1 MRLIPR
7 RIPAEDRTWRGTAAG
22 SDRTRA
28 PAPGVRHSGGM
39 TAPVTLQFL
48 GASGT
53 VTGSKY
59 LVEAGERR
67 LLVDAGMYQG
77 AKELR
82 LRNREPFP
90 DASTLD
96 LVVVT
101 HAHADHTS
109 YLPALVNQG
118 FSGPIFCTQGTARL
132 AEIVL
137 RDSAYLQE
145 LETENAIR
153 GGYSK
158 HAHPEPLYTKADA
171 ERTIELFQTVEFDT
185 DVALGHGVVARW
197 TRAGHILASA
207 SVNVTIDGVAVLF
220 SGDLGR
226 ESHPVVRH
234 RDTPPGA
241 RWVLCES
248 TYGDREHEDPAV
260 AHVAMADAITR
271 TVARGGS
278 VVIPAFAI
286 DRTEAVLHALVALQR
301 EGRIPEV
308 PVLVDGPMSMRAL
321 DVYRDMPEE
330 LAEGVTVE
338 DFLGLRRLE
347 EVRTSRQSRKARDE
361 KGSRII
367 ISSSG
372 MLEGGRVLS
381 WLQKLLP
388 DEKNCVVIVGYQG
401 EGTRGRDIIEG
412 ARHVKI
418 NGRHVPVRAEIID
431 ENGFSAH
438 AGASELVSW
447 VEALEPR
454 PETVFLVHGEPGS
467 AAALEERIE
476 TELGIT
482 TVVARHGEK
491 VLLGEPVDEDLEDSE
506 E

>member
-1 MRLIPR
+1 
-7 RIPAEDRTWRGTAAG
+7 
-22 SDRTRA
+22 
-28 PAPGVRHSGGM
+28 M

-171 ERTIELFQTVEFDT
+171 EWTIELFQTVEFDT

-418 NGRHVPVRAEIID
+418 NGRHVPVRAEIVD

-447 VEALEPR
+447 VAALDPR

-491 VLLGEPVDEDLEDSE
+491 VLLSEPVDEDLEDSE

>member
-1 MRLIPR
+1 
-7 RIPAEDRTWRGTAAG
+7 
-22 SDRTRA
+22 
-28 PAPGVRHSGGM
+28 M
-39 TAPVTLQFL
+39 TVPVTLQFL

-59 LVEAGERR
+59 LIEFGERR
-67 LLVDAGMYQG
+67 LVVDAGMYQG
-77 AKELR
+77 TKELR
-82 LRNREPFP
+82 LRNREPFAV
-90 DASTLD
+90 DAATID
-96 LVVVT
+96 FVVVT

-118 FSGPIFCTQGTARL
+118 FSGPIFCTEGTARL

-137 RDSAYLQE
+137 RDSAHLQE

-158 HAHPEPLYTKADA
+158 HAEPEPLYTKADA
-171 ERTIELFQTVEFDT
+171 ERTIELFHTVDFDT
-185 DVALGHGVVARW
+185 DVDLGHGVVGRW

-207 SVNVTIDGVAVLF
+207 SVNLTVEGVGVLF

-226 ESHPVVRH
+226 DSHPVVRH
-234 RDTPPGA
+234 RGTPPGA
-241 RWVLCES
+241 QWVLCES
-248 TYGDREHEDPAV
+248 TYGDREHENPPV
-260 AHVAMADAITR
+260 AHVAMAEAITR
-271 TVARGGS
+271 TVERGGS

-308 PVLVDGPMSMRAL
+308 PVLVDGPMSMKAL

-330 LAEGVTVE
+330 LAEGVTVD
-338 DFLGLRRLE
+338 DFLGIRRLE
-347 EVRTSRQSRKARDE
+347 EVRTSRQSRKARE
-361 KGSRII
+361 QKGSRII

-388 DEKNCVVIVGYQG
+388 DPKNCVVIVGYQG
-401 EGTRGRDIIEG
+401 EGTRGRDILEG

-418 NGRHVPVRAEIID
+418 NGRHVPVKAEIVD
-431 ENGFSAH
+431 ENEFSAH
-438 AGASELVSW
+438 AGASELVAW
-447 VEALEPR
+447 VASLEPR
-454 PETVFLVHGEPGS
+454 PETVFLVHGEPGP
-467 AAALEERIE
+467 AATLEERIE
-476 TELGIT
+476 SELGIT
-482 TVVARHGEK
+482 TVVARHREK
-491 VLLGEPVDEDLEDSE
+491 VLLSEPVEEDLEDSE